1 MYLKYVRMYGLVVRL
16 SKMTGNI
23 SVKCSGRIKK
33 KNLERQSVAEVKG
46 GKSSD

>member
-1 MYLKYVRMYGLVVRL
+1 MYLKYVCMYGLVVGL

-33 KNLERQSVAEVKG
+33 NLERQSVAEIKG

>member
-33 KNLERQSVAEVKG
+33 KIWKDSPLQSKG
-46 GKSSD
+46 RKEQ